1 MKTWNLPLPR
11 AATAI
16 FVAFALSTFAGPAAM
31 AQKHVTIKGGQIGGA
46 FNRWT
51 SAWSILLSKEIPGI
65 RFSSESS
72 TGSPENVRAV
82 AAGSAGTGLV
92 FASDLFNAYRGLDQ
106 YKKPQTDVGA
116 MTYVFASVA
125 HFIVP
130 ADSDFKALEDIKGK
144 RVSLGGPGS
153 GSAVNLTLLLKQM
166 GLWENFKPVY
176 LGRKSPEAL
185 RNGEIAAYNWHPGL
199 GNAMIRDTATTMK
212 VRFINLDEPARK
224 SGFYDKYPYFGRMT
238 IPAGLYSGVNVDTP
252 TFGTGSILV
261 AHKGL
266 SADLVYQ
273 ILKTIYSDKGR
284 DYMRG
289 AVGKASVERMTK
301 ESAFNFITVPLH
313 PGAERF
319 WKEQGVTIP
328 ANLRSK

>member
-1 MKTWNLPLPR
+1 MRTWNIPLPR
-11 AATAI
+11 VATTI
-16 FVAFALSTFAGPAAM
+16 FVAVALAATTGPIAM

-51 SAWSILLSKEIPGI
+51 SAWSILLSKEIPGVK
-65 RFSSESS
+65 FSSESS

-82 AAGSAGTGLV
+82 GSGSAGTGLV

-106 YKKPQTDVGA
+106 YKKPQTQVGA
-116 MTYVFASVA
+116 VTYVFASVA

-130 ADSDFKALEDIKGK
+130 ADSDFKTIQDIKGK

-166 GLWENFKPVY
+166 GLWDGFKPVY

-199 GNAMIRDTATTMK
+199 GNAMIRNTATMMK
-212 VRFINLDEPARK
+212 VRFIDLDEPARK
-224 SGFYDKYPYFGRMT
+224 SGFYDKYPYFGKMT
-238 IPAGLYSGVNVDTP
+238 IPAGLYSGVNVATS

-273 ILKTIYSDKGR
+273 ILKIIYSDKGR
-284 DYMRG
+284 EYMRG
-289 AVGKASVERMTK
+289 AVGKASVDRMTK
-301 ESAFNFITVPLH
+301 ESAFDFITVPLH

-319 WKEQGVTIP
+319 WKEQGVSIP
-328 ANLRSK
+328 AKLSSK

>member
-1 MKTWNLPLPR
+1 MRTWNIPLPR
-11 AATAI
+11 VAITI
-16 FVAFALSTFAGPAAM
+16 FVAVALAATTGSVAM
-31 AQKHVTIKGGQIGGA
+31 AQEHVTIKGGQIGGA

-51 SAWSILLSKEIPGI
+51 SAWSILLSKEIPDVK
-65 RFSSESS
+65 FSSESS

-82 AAGSAGTGLV
+82 GSGSAGTGLV

-106 YKKPQTDVGA
+106 YKKPQTQVGA
-116 MTYVFASVA
+116 VTYVFASVA

-130 ADSDFKALEDIKGK
+130 ADSDFKTIQDIKGK

-166 GLWENFKPVY
+166 GLWDGFKPVY

-199 GNAMIRDTATTMK
+199 GNAMIRNTATMMK
-212 VRFINLDEPARK
+212 VRFIDLDEPARK
-224 SGFYDKYPYFGRMT
+224 SGFYDKYPYFGKMT
-238 IPAGLYSGVNVDTP
+238 IPAGLYSGVNVATS

-266 SADLVYQ
+266 SADRVYQ
-273 ILKTIYSDKGR
+273 ILKILYSDKGR
-284 DYMRG
+284 EYMRG
-289 AVGKASVERMTK
+289 AVGKASVDGMTK
-301 ESAFNFITVPLH
+301 ERAFDFMTVPLH

-319 WKEQGVTIP
+319 WKEQGVSIP
-328 ANLRSK
+328 AKLSSK